1 MLLLAGAERGCGVRL
16 QASQRVLAWGSLCAC
31 LRCLCICLCIYL
43 CVSVCLCISLCEYLS
58 VHVCVYM

>member
-31 LRCLCICLCIYL
+31 LRCLCISVCASTCVCLCACVYL
-43 CVSVCLCISLCEYLS
+43 CVSI
-58 VHVCVYM
+58 